1 MISYII
7 GDIKAIL
14 EDSFIIENNKIGYR
28 INTSIATLEKIEI
41 NNEYKIYTVLNVR
54 ENDMS
59 LYGFYSLEELEMYE
73 LLITVSSIGPKNAIS
88 ILSSL
93 SVNGIKRAIV
103 NNDIS
108 YLTEAKGIG
117 KKTASRII
125 LELVDKVKT
134 MDIVETHEEII
145 TSSIENSDLEVAKE
159 ALMNL
164 GYQRNDVEIVLNELK
179 NLDLDLEVLIK
190 ESLKRLV

>member
-14 EDSFIIENNKIGYR
+14 EDSFIIENNKMGYR

-54 ENDMS
+54 ENEMS
-59 LYGFYSLEELEMYE
+59 LYGFYSLDELEMYE
-73 LLITVSSIGPKNAIS
+73 LLVTVSSIGPKNAIS

-93 SVNGIKRAIV
+93 SVNEIKRAIV
-103 NNDIS
+103 NNDID
-108 YLTEAKGIG
+108 YLTKAKGIG

-125 LELVDKVKT
+125 LELVDKIKS
-134 MDIVETHEEII
+134 MAISDINQEAPI
-145 TSSIENSDLEVAKE
+145 SPKNNSDIDVAKE

-164 GYQRNDVEIVLNELK
+164 GYQRNDVEIALNELK
-179 NLDLDLEVLIK
+179 GLDLDLEMLVK